1 MTISLRLPDID
12 ANPMKSP
19 LHDNAN
25 LRRFE
30 SAVLVHLDA
39 AYNLARWLLN
49 DVATAEDVVQDAC
62 IRAFRFFDDLSEP
75 SPKAWFMSIV
85 RNTCID
91 HWRGNKHHRTQ
102 REYDEE
108 IDGIAG
114 AQVHDNP
121 EQIAVRASDA
131 RWVHAAIATLPDEF
145 REVIVLRELEEM
157 TYREISVIVKVP
169 IGTVMSRLSRGRDL
183 LSQQLNAG
191 VKRAKP

>member
-1 MTISLRLPDID
+1 MTCND

-19 LHDNAN
+19 LHDHAN
-25 LRRFE
+25 VSRFE
-30 SAVLVHLDA
+30 STVLVHLDA
-39 AYNLARWLLN
+39 AYNLARWLMN
-49 DVATAEDVVQDAC
+49 DTAAAEDAVQEAC
-62 IRAFRFFDDLSEP
+62 IRAFRFFDDLAGP
-75 SPKAWFMSIV
+75 SAKAWFMAVV

-91 HWRGNKHHRTQ
+91 HLRNNKQRNSE

-114 AQVHDNP
+114 AQVHDTP
-121 EQIAVRASDA
+121 EQIALRASDV
-131 RWVHAAIATLPDEF
+131 RWVRAAIANLPVEF

-157 TYREISVIVKVP
+157 TYKEISVIVRVP

-183 LSQQLNAG
+183 LSRELGAD

>member
-1 MTISLRLPDID
+1 MTIPLRLSSID

-19 LHDNAN
+19 LHDHAN

-30 SAVLVHLDA
+30 STVLVHLDA

-49 DVATAEDVVQDAC
+49 DLAAAEDAVQDAC
-62 IRAFRFFDDLSEP
+62 IRAFRFFDDLAGP
-75 SPKAWFMSIV
+75 SPKAWFMTVV

-91 HWRGNKHHRTQ
+91 HLRSNKNHNAA
-102 REYDEE
+102 REYDED

-114 AQVHDNP
+114 AQVHDTP

-131 RWVHAAIATLPDEF
+131 RWVRASIAILPVEF

-157 TYREISVIVKVP
+157 TYKEISVIVSVP

-183 LSQQLNAG
+183 LSQQLSAD
-191 VKRAKP
+191 VKRAHS